1 MREYDVD
8 LYLCGEVHSTT
19 VIKDTDSNLIQI
31 ASRGNKIN
39 NFIKIEVTDDSLL
52 VKHYNEVGNKEFNNQ
67 NYELNGEL
75 LIDKSGSDTLIKS
88 NGALEL
94 LNTKK
99 VLILYD
105 FEELFLMSQ
114 RQVIGLKQI
123 EMAKKVGL
131 IASTTTMRGVTC
143 DESLP
148 NLGKFGQSY
157 DAQVAGLSLNHD
169 HPISGE
175 KFAFFSY
182 SGETRVST
190 WGIGPHSS
198 GSSISFALWIRTW
211 IQEEMILVHYGAAWR
226 NDVYDSESDIFSL
239 TLANG
244 EMILVHYGAAW
255 RNDVYDSESDIFSL
269 TLANG
274 RPRLYA
280 RENKILTT
288 ETNIS
293 LNDGQ
298 WHHIAVSMPYNNC
311 LLANVEMIIDGKKVK
326 TKGPEKDEA
335 LFFIHYGRVSLGGLG
350 YSDSV
355 YETRFPNWN
364 PYKGSMDRFLLWAR
378 PLYNW

>member
-1 MREYDVD
+1 MN
-8 LYLCGEVHSTT
+8 H
-19 VIKDTDSNLIQI
+19 
-31 ASRGNKIN
+31 
-39 NFIKIEVTDDSLL
+39 F
-52 VKHYNEVGNKEFNNQ
+52 H
-67 NYELNGEL
+67 
-75 LIDKSGSDTLIKS
+75 
-88 NGALEL
+88 
-94 LNTKK
+94 
-99 VLILYD
+99 
-105 FEELFLMSQ
+105 
-114 RQVIGLKQI
+114 
-123 EMAKKVGL
+123 
-131 IASTTTMRGVTC
+131 
-143 DESLP
+143 
-148 NLGKFGQSY
+148 LGKFGQSY

-211 IQEEMILVHYGAAWR
+211 IQE
-226 NDVYDSESDIFSL
+226 
-239 TLANG
+239 

-378 PLYNW
+378 PLYNWDLAWSMNKNFQKFLGSACDDKNVSSKRVFEKKRSRKYCRVRCKKLPWCFGYQALASDDDTFQCTLYGDRPKEGDPTGENKSICAAVM